1 MLFPTPEFAIF
12 FFVIFIAAWLLR
24 THNEGRKALLL
35 AASYFFYGY
44 WDGRLLGLL
53 AGSSALNYLAG
64 LGLSVSRED
73 VTRRRIVAAAVAI
86 NLGVLGIFKYYN
98 FFMDSLTDL
107 TLALGFHRDMPFLE
121 IVLPIGISFFTFHGI
136 SYVVDSYR
144 GHVKPVRSPLDIF
157 LYISFFPQLVA
168 GPIVRASHFLPQ
180 LQKTTVLN
188 RTAVVYGFLLI
199 LNGMFKKVVLA
210 HYIAVDLVDPAFA
223 DPTQSTSL
231 DLIAAQYAYAVQV
244 YCDFSAY
251 SDIAIGT
258 AALLGFRFRK
268 NFDRPFGTTSLTQL
282 WQRWHISLS
291 TWLRDYLYR
300 ALRGEKHESGFR
312 MYRNIFLTMLLG
324 GLWHGA
330 NWTFVVWGAIHGVG
344 LAAERF
350 IKTQWHSWRTA
361 RRRLSTVGAAAVTET
376 LPPSPAANFMGAAIG
391 WLITFHLFTLSAIFF
406 RSPHIDVA
414 FDYFTT
420 MFSFNG
426 GAELLTPFVLAL
438 TVGSVAVQFLPGNKI
453 ERFAEKSRDWSALTL
468 GLMLGFG
475 LLAIEMIGPEGVAPF
490 IYFQF

>member
-12 FFVIFIAAWLLR
+12 FFAVFVAAWLLR
-24 THNEGRKALLL
+24 ERAEARKLLL
-35 AASYFFYGY
+35 LGASYFFYGY
-44 WDGRLLGLL
+44 WDWRFMALL
-53 AGSSALNYLAG
+53 AGSSTLNYCAG
-64 LGLSVSRED
+64 LGLASSRNE
-73 VTRRRIVAAAVAI
+73 VTRHRIVVAAVAA
-86 NLGVLGIFKYYN
+86 NLAMLGLFKYYN

-107 TLALGFHRDMPFLE
+107 TLALGLHRDMPFLE
-121 IVLPIGISFFTFHGI
+121 IILPIGISFFTFQGI
-136 SYVVDSYR
+136 SYVVDVDR
-144 GHVKPVRSPLDIF
+144 GHIKPVRSPLDLF

-180 LQKTTVLN
+180 LAKKPILT
-188 RTAVVYGFLLI
+188 RGAVAFGFLLI

-210 HYIAVDLVDPAFA
+210 HYLAVDLVDPAFA
-223 DPTQSTSL
+223 DPTQTSSI
-231 DLIAAQYAYAVQV
+231 DLIAAHYAYAVQV

-268 NFDRPFGTTSLTQL
+268 NFDRPLGATSLTQL

-300 ALRGEKHESGFR
+300 ALRGDKRDHGAR

-330 NWTFVVWGAIHGVG
+330 NWTFVIWGAIHGIG
-344 LAAERF
+344 LVTERF
-350 IKTQWHSWRTA
+350 VKTTWHAIRAA
-361 RRRLSTVGAAAVTET
+361 RPRPQSVGAAAVADI
-376 LPPSPAANFMGAAIG
+376 PSPAANRLASVIG

-406 RSPHIDVA
+406 RSPELDTALNYYAAMFA
-414 FDYFTT
+414 FH
-420 MFSFNG
+420 G
-426 GAELLTPFVLAL
+426 GAQLLTPFLLLLTAGSMAL
-438 TVGSVAVQFLPGNKI
+438 QFLPGNGIDKL
-453 ERFAEKSRDWSALTL
+453 AEKTRDLPAPLL
-468 GLMLGFG
+468 GLVFGGG
-475 LLAIEMIGPEGVAPF
+475 LLLIEMIGPRGIAPF